1 MTIKTIDKAAAT
13 RISDEIFVALADLPE
28 KLGVDIRPGGG
39 SYSDGNLTLKIIIAT
54 RNGDGTVNG
63 DDFEALLAS
72 YDEMVPYDLNS
83 DGALDERDLDV
94 KRGLI
99 TAGYKNVHTEA
110 DARKAAAN
118 FEKGEIFNTTTR
130 G

>member
-54 RNGDGTVNG
+54 RNGDGTVNTPEADSFRQYAHQIGLEPEDLGREFTNNTG
-63 DDFEALLAS
+63 DRCSL
-72 YDEMVPYDLNS
+72 V
-83 DGALDERDLDV
+83 
-94 KRGLI
+94 
-99 TAGYKNVHTEA
+99 GYKPRSRPYLSTSL
-110 DARKAAAN
+110 
-118 FEKGEIFNTTTR
+118 TR
-130 G
+130 PLN